1 MLGAMLPAVLASL
14 LLGCARMEFAPGRT
28 LLIHEELPAADRAVE
43 AARQAGKDRECPDAF
58 NEVVKLRD
66 EAYAIYWSCRTQE
79 AIAKANEV
87 VSRAQ
92 ALCPR
97 AAAPLAPAP
106 TVSVAA
112 SPATIVQGQC
122 TTLTW
127 SSANATSAALD
138 PGYGAVDPS
147 GARQVCPAATTE
159 YTVAAQGPGGSGRAS
174 ATVTVSAAAPTATL
188 SANPAA
194 IVQGQ
199 CTTLTWSAA
208 NATSA
213 AIDPGVGEVNAS
225 GSRQVCPTATTQYT
239 LAAQGPG
246 GSGRASTTVAVSAPV
261 PTATLSANPVAIA
274 QGQCTTLTWSSA
286 NATSAAIEPGIGS
299 VAPSGSRQVCPPATT
314 QYTLAAQGPGGSGR
328 ASTTVAV
335 SRVVDR
341 LTLHINFD
349 FDKADIRREGVAE
362 LQKAVEFVKKYP
374 GYKITLAG
382 HTDGVGTDAYNQP
395 LSERRAAAVKDYLLK
410 QGVANGQRIQSQGF
424 GKTKPIASNETPEGR
439 FQNRRVEILILS
451 E

>member
-159 YTVAAQGPGGSGRAS
+159 YTV
-174 ATVTVSAAAPTATL
+174 
-188 SANPAA
+188 
-194 IVQGQ
+194 
-199 CTTLTWSAA
+199 
-208 NATSA
+208 
-213 AIDPGVGEVNAS
+213 
-225 GSRQVCPTATTQYT
+225 
-239 LAAQGPG
+239 AAQGPG